1 MRARRRL
8 GMILNAERGK
18 STVFKA
24 FNGVVVQI
32 DVSNVDFVHVQTF
45 RVDSETVILRGNF
58 HLLALDV
65 QDRMISTVMPEFEFE
80 CPPPERETHNLM
92 AQANSKN
99 RLFRNQSADVF
110 DGIVEGLGIAGAIGE
125 KSPIVLQVQYLGG
138 RRFRR
143 YYRYRGGV
151 SCEAPQVV
159 RLYCKVISE

>member
-24 FNGVVVQI
+24 FNGVLVQI

-45 RVDSETVILRGNF
+45 RVDSESVILRGNF

-65 QDRMISTVMPEFEFE
+65 QDGMISTMMPEFQFE

-99 RLFRNQSADVF
+99 RLFSNQSANVL
-110 DGIVEGLGIAGAIGE
+110 DGIDEELGIAGAIGE
-125 KSPIVLQVQYLGG
+125 KNPIGLQGEYVG
-138 RRFRR
+138 RRSS
-143 YYRYRGGV
+143 RGNNGYPGAASGV
-151 SCEAPQVV
+151 VTED
-159 RLYCKVISE
+159 